1 MQFLVTV
8 DGSEVGAGLPP
19 EQAAKMREQLVGPSL
34 EKLAQWERDG
44 RIRGGILPGQ
54 RAGVWVVEADS
65 PEEVD
70 QLVASLP
77 YWGVVKMQVQAL
89 MPVSAAIE
97 RNRLVSEQQ
106 RAAFWW
112 IGKE

>member
-1 MQFLVTV
+1 
-8 DGSEVGAGLPP
+8 
-19 EQAAKMREQLVGPSL
+19 
-34 EKLAQWERDG
+34 
-44 RIRGGILPGQ
+44 
-54 RAGVWVVEADS
+54 VVEAAS

-89 MPVSAAIE
+89 MPVSGAIE

-106 RAAFWW
+106 RAAF
-112 IGKE
+112 G

>member
-1 MQFLVTV
+1 MQLLVTV

-19 EQAAKMREQLVGPSL
+19 EQAAQIREQLVGPSL
-34 EKLAQWERDG
+34 EKLAQWEREG

-54 RAGVWVVEADS
+54 RAGVWVVEAAS

-89 MPVSAAIE
+89 MPVSGAIE

-106 RAAFWW
+106 RAAF
-112 IGKE
+112 G